1 MRGRLTLLLALPVA
15 MALAI
20 IGGKL
25 ATPPVSASKLAQ
37 APRPAPIH
45 PAASWNIANDS
56 P

>member
-25 ATPPVSASKLAQ
+25 ATPHVSASKLAQ
-37 APRPAPIH
+37 APTPAPIH
-45 PAASWNIANDS
+45 PAASWNIATDS